1 MFDGQEASNWEDGRK
16 NATKPMRER
25 LILAAIDEIEEV
37 GFERFSVRRVAGAC
51 GASCAAPYKH
61 FKNKREF
68 FEEILRYINGVWLER
83 QERILV
89 RLADKP
95 LRQKLVEL
103 AVDYIR
109 FMVENP
115 RFRSILMIKDATFDV
130 DYLQIK
136 SEISACSKE
145 LIRLYCE
152 EVGMP
157 PAVAKIK
164 MYVVR
169 SLIYGASLMFGNCEL
184 NYDERT
190 LNYVRATIEREFDL
204 PWTFGLDADVPEDE
218 RRSFSDVFYG
228 RA

>member
-1 MFDGQEASNWEDGRK
+1 
-16 NATKPMRER
+16 MRER
-25 LILAAIDEIEEV
+25 LIVAALNELEEV
-37 GFERFSVRRVAGAC
+37 GFARFSVRRVATAC

-83 QERILV
+83 QENILINMED
-89 RLADKP
+89 ATS
-95 LRQKLVEL
+95 RQKLVEL

-115 RFRSILMIKDATFDV
+115 RFRTVLMIKDDTFD
-130 DYLQIK
+130 DGYLQIK
-136 SEISACSKE
+136 AELSARSKE
-145 LIRLYCE
+145 LIRLYCD

-157 PAVAKIK
+157 PSVAKIK

-169 SLIYGASLMFGNCEL
+169 SLIYGASLMFGNGEL

-190 LNYVRATIEREFDL
+190 MRYVRATIEREFDL
-204 PWTFGLDADVPEDE
+204 PWTFGFEKEIPTDDP
-218 RRSFSDVFYG
+218 RSFSDVFYG

>member
-1 MFDGQEASNWEDGRK
+1 
-16 NATKPMRER
+16 
-25 LILAAIDEIEEV
+25 LAAIDEIEEV

-61 FKNKREF
+61 FKNKRDF
-68 FEEILRYINGVWLER
+68 LEEILRYINGVWLER
-83 QERILV
+83 QENILKNT
-89 RLADKP
+89 ADSS
-95 LRQKLVEL
+95 LREKLVEL

-115 RFRSILMIKDATFDV
+115 RFRSILMIKDDTFDV
-130 DYLQIK
+130 GCLQIK
-136 SEISACSKE
+136 AELSARSKE

-184 NYDERT
+184 NYDEQTMR
-190 LNYVRATIEREFDL
+190 YVRATIEREFDL
-204 PWTFGLDADVPEDE
+204 PWFLGFDQEVLEDDA
-218 RRSFSDVFYG
+218 RSFSDVFYS